1 MESFILR
8 SYSRSDILHTLH
20 ATRHNEETNNETWS
34 ISPQAS
40 FYVAFLLPPLVRDV
54 SVSPIWSHGIASLQ
68 LPLLLGCRSEENFS
82 CLLLET
88 EDDNQL
94 G

>member
-1 MESFILR
+1 M
-8 SYSRSDILHTLH
+8 
-20 ATRHNEETNNETWS
+20 RHGLYH
-34 ISPQAS
+34 PKHL
-40 FYVAFLLPPLVRDV
+40 FYVVFLLPLLVRDV

-68 LPLLLGCRSEENFS
+68 LPLLLGCRSEENCS